1 MEPWRCYSTI
11 TMPIWDTG
19 TALIFRARP
28 PVLSHPLYHQRPPT
42 SRNLSFNGSRCSK
55 GVHPR
60 VSTSLH
66 PSRVFFY
73 HEFCSHGII
82 FRVFTNYLFI
92 QRRRFHLLIYL
103 FVCVLNGADLFRNYS
118 IIPFPERWSFK
129 NRSRRLYRIVS
140 HVEDDRFTPSA
151 VRLISTIVLFIDV
164 AD

>member
-1 MEPWRCYSTI
+1 
-11 TMPIWDTG
+11 MPILGTG

-66 PSRVFFY
+66 PSRVFFFY
-73 HEFCSHGII
+73 HELSSRGRKSSESLRITC
-82 FRVFTNYLFI
+82 LFNVED
-92 QRRRFHLLIYL
+92 FIYL
-103 FVCVLNGADLFRNYS
+103 FTYSFVYSTAQICFAIILLFRFLNDD
-118 IIPFPERWSFK
+118 RFK
-129 NRSRRLYRIVS
+129 NRSRRSYCIVS

-151 VRLISTIVLFIDV
+151 R
-164 AD
+164 